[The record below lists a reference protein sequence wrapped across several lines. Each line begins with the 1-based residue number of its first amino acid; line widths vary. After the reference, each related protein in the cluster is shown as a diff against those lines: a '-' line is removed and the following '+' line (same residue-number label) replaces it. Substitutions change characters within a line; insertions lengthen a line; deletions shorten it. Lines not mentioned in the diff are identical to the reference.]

1 MRTEIAR
8 GPIRASALAAL
19 ALFIAGH
26 GLAANAQDGG
36 PLLESLVKTYGELT
50 AYGDQGQ
57 VGIYDADGKS
67 ADLQNARI
75 LFARPAKLKVETDEI
90 RVAIENGLTTTVIDS
105 LRTSQAEK
113 TQAMPDADTLLV
125 GPLGAS
131 LLGSPLGHPQTI
143 LLHLFLDKSPA
154 SWFLREGKPKADPD
168 ETWNGRKWQRLTI
181 DRPLRPDWRIWIDA
195 ETQLIGRIDVLPT
208 DPERTKVSVRW
219 VSGEVS
225 KTAPA
230 AEAWKLDVP
239 KDYAAID
246 RKVEGFRKDAV
257 EKRKKPDSALVGKPV
272 PDFPLEIVEKDG
284 KTRQARIADF
294 KGKPLVI
301 DIWATWCGP
310 CRKSFPELT
319 ATLLT
324 LDEKSQVTT
333 ILLSIDKQPDDG
345 KDLAEFVRKG
355 LDRMGVNLATLPRTS
370 LALDREAA
378 GAKSLNA
385 EAIPMTVLV
394 DSKGVVRKVHVGIT
408 PATTLRKDIAELK

>member
-1 MRTEIAR
+1 MHTEFAR
-8 GPIRASALAAL
+8 RPIRASALAAI
-19 ALFIAGH
+19 ALFISGQGFATQ
-26 GLAANAQDGG
+26 AQDGG
-36 PLLESLVKTYGELT
+36 PLLESLVKTYSDLT
-50 AYGDQGQ
+50 AYVDQGQ
-57 VGIYDADGKS
+57 VGIFGADGKS
-67 ADLQNARI
+67 TDLQNARI
-75 LFARPAKLKVETDEI
+75 FFARPDKLKVETDEI
-90 RVAIENGLTTTVIDS
+90 RVAIENGQTTTVLDS
-105 LRTSQAEK
+105 LRTTQAEK
-113 TQAMPDADTLLV
+113 TPAMPDADTLLV

-143 LLHLFLDKSPA
+143 LLHLLLDKSPA
-154 SWFLREGKPKADPD
+154 SWLTREGKPKAEPD

-195 ETQLIGRIDVLPT
+195 ETRLIGRIDVLPS
-208 DPERTKVSVRW
+208 DPERATVTVRW
-219 VSGEVS
+219 ESGEIS
-225 KTAPA
+225 KTTPA

-239 KDYAAID
+239 KDYDAID
-246 RKVEGFRKDAV
+246 RKVEGFRKEAV
-257 EKRKKPDSALVGKPV
+257 EKRKKPDSQLVGKPV
-272 PDFPLEIVEKDG
+272 PDFPLEIVAADG
-284 KTRQARIADF
+284 KTRQARITDF

-319 ATLLT
+319 STLLT

-394 DSKGVVRKVHVGIT
+394 DSKGFVRKVHVGIT